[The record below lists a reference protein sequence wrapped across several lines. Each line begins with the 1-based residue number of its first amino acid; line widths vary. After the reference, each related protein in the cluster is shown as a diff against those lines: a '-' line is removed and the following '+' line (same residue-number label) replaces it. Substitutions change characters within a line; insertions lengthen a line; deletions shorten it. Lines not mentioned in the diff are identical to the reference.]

1 MWLGTILPLRASTAQ
16 RGRQRANSPSLLAL
30 GYPSS
35 ASDPD
40 TPSSQVL
47 RDSLGREVG
56 GAHFPEPMLLPCSC
70 MFSVNLSLTLS
81 LAMCKI
87 MGNQKKGSLMSKE
100 RRGK

>member
-56 GAHFPEPMLLPCSC
+56 GGT
-70 MFSVNLSLTLS
+70 FSRAYAAALFLHVLSE
-81 LAMCKI
+81 
-87 MGNQKKGSLMSKE
+87 SKSYVVP
-100 RRGK
+100 GYV